1 MGSKFND
8 VFILIISLFSQKK
21 VCWNCELQLQML
33 HCDELVQQQSR

>member
-8 VFILIISLFSQKK
+8 VFILMIYLFSQKE

-33 HCDELVQQQSR
+33 HSDELVQEQSR